1 VLMSICWEA
10 LPRMPC
16 EEIQNSAKG
25 VDCRWEK
32 VTFEVEIMMDF

>member
-1 VLMSICWEA
+1 MSICWEA

-32 VTFEVEIMMDF
+32 VTFEVELMMDF